1 MEVVND
7 DVERRMDGNAKDSQI
22 ISQEMVNVDS
32 IGHLDSNSNIATGDV
47 TSIEDDQEVSFVNI
61 VRKMTR
67 LI

>member
-32 IGHLDSNSNIATGDV
+32 IGHLDSNSNIATVDV